1 MRKLFLIVPVVLL
14 SACTWG
20 IKLDENGQNVR
31 TAWSGDVSQCHEL
44 GKVTVSV
51 LSRVGPIDR
60 NDLTVR
66 DELEVLARNEAAT
79 MHGDTIKPLADPSA
93 GAQPWGVYTCGKG
106 PLPSGQQA
114 PRPAPQDSAPPSSGF
129 ETVPIKN

>member
-1 MRKLFLIVPVVLL
+1 MRKLFLIVPVVML

-79 MHGDTIKPLADPSA
+79 MHGDTIKPLADPNA
-93 GAQPWGVYTCGKG
+93 GAQPWGVYNCGKG
-106 PLPSGQQA
+106 PLPSAAG
-114 PRPAPQDSAPPSSGF
+114 PRPPAPEAAPPSGGF
-129 ETVPIKN
+129 ETVPLKN